1 MVKQNIE
8 YQNEEYLDSELTK
21 VFHFLEL
28 SSSHSF
34 LIGSGNIRN
43 IKYAVDYDL
52 NENLKV
58 TDSVTILNQL
68 YKEFLSIFEKA
79 YQDKNY
85 YIVDFKCGY
94 EKEEPIRWNF
104 QDIKNGYKYIQ
115 KNKVTFEECLVMP
128 DNIIKLDLVY
138 IYNNIFTDI
147 NILYNL
153 HIVGK
158 KSDFTNVKKETNKN
172 MVESINDDIKDLHK
186 EGKYFKILKR
196 LFTLS
201 ILEKKVDKEMIK
213 LLNSDYGQFY
223 KFINCLNLV
232 LIMMD
237 QKFKPVSQELIKS
250 NLEYFKQFGSTIL
263 MDGVNLDKS
272 LDKLNKIISS
282 PSKKKLELLITNCE
296 EILNNEIKKI
306 M

>member
-1 MVKQNIE
+1 MVKQIE

-34 LIGSGNIRN
+34 LIGSANIRN

-58 TDSVTILNQL
+58 NDSVTILNQ
-68 YKEFLSIFEKA
+68 FLSIFEKA

-85 YIVDFKCGY
+85 YVVDFKCGY
-94 EKEEPIRWNF
+94 EKNEPIRWNF
-104 QDIKNGYKYIQ
+104 QDLKNGYVYIE
-115 KNKVTFEECLVMP
+115 KNKVTFQECLVMP
-128 DNIIKLDLVY
+128 DNVIKLDLVY
-138 IYNNIFTDI
+138 LYNDIFTDI

-158 KSDFTNVKKETNKN
+158 KSDLTNAKKETNKD

-201 ILEKKVDKEMIK
+201 ILEKHVDKGMIQ

-223 KFINCLNLV
+223 KFFNCLNLV
-232 LIMMD
+232 LIMLE
-237 QKFKPVSQELIKS
+237 QKFKPVPQELIKS
-250 NLEYFKQFGSTIL
+250 NLEYFKQFASTIIT
-263 MDGVNLDKS
+263 DGVNLDRV
-272 LDKLNKIISS
+272 LNLLNKIISK
-282 PSKKKLELLITNCE
+282 PNKKS
-296 EILNNEIKKI
+296 
-306 M
+306 